1 MKKLITI
8 VCMIAILLSW
18 APSAHAAAKDT
29 KAPTITKTSPVDKAT
44 DIMKECEI
52 VIRFS
57 ELIKK
62 GKTIDQ
68 INIISALGKTVA
80 YTYEIKDN
88 LLVVTPKTKL
98 AYNMNYTVTIPSGA
112 VKDAAGNILKKDK
125 SFDFITEED
134 PGKKSDTVEEGITY
148 EIGLEATLQG
158 EITQVMQQY
167 LVQYLKM
174 LGIEAKITKVD
185 EVARTPVK
193 AN

>member
-8 VCMIAILLSW
+8 VCTIAILLSW
-18 APSAHAAAKDT
+18 APAAHAAAKDT

-44 DIMKECEI
+44 NIMKECEI
-52 VIRFS
+52 VVRFS

-68 INIISALGKTVA
+68 INIISAVGKTVA

-88 LLVVTPKTKL
+88 LLVITPKTKL

-134 PGKKSDTVEEGITY
+134 SKKQSDTVEEGVTY

-174 LGIEAKITKVD
+174 LGIEAKITKVV
-185 EVARTPVK
+185 EVTRTPVK